1 MNQLS
6 DILDQM
12 TVILNALKDVM
23 DAEQKQLSVGHVHSS
38 TLQRITEEKSSLL
51 ATLDYL
57 EQQRREA
64 QKVQS
69 SANDD
74 IADRWQIITR
84 KTQHLRDLNQ
94 HNGWLL
100 EGQIALNRKALE
112 VLKPHQSRGFMVRTV
127 RPLRVAGAEKD
138 FHLANAFTFFYAGVD
153 CHGRLPFATLSGG
166 QNL

>member
-57 EQQRREA
+57 EQQTPRSAKRC
-64 QKVQS
+64 KV
-69 SANDD
+69 ARNDD
-74 IADRWQIITR
+74 IADRWQINHTKKR
-84 KTQHLRDLNQ
+84 NTLRESETNTTA
-94 HNGWLL
+94 GCS
-100 EGQIALNRKALE
+100 KANC
-112 VLKPHQSRGFMVRTV
+112 P
-127 RPLRVAGAEKD
+127 
-138 FHLANAFTFFYAGVD
+138 
-153 CHGRLPFATLSGG
+153 
-166 QNL
+166 

>member
-57 EQQRREA
+57 EQQRHEA

-112 VLKPHQSRGFMVRTV
+112 VLKPHQEPGLYGANGQTFTGSRG
-127 RPLRVAGAEKD
+127 GKKI
-138 FHLANAFTFFYAGVD
+138 
-153 CHGRLPFATLSGG
+153 SI
-166 QNL
+166 